1 MRKLLLVIAGSL
13 LALVLDAQTSLR
25 QRMDEVSK
33 RFDVSFIH
41 ESSLNLD
48 YECRDGELLPVLEDN
63 LREMFGNTS
72 IKWSVRGHY
81 VSLKSAARYTLRG
94 HVTDLLSSETLISA
108 GVFTGKSGTIT
119 NEFGF
124 YSITLDEG
132 EYDFTFSYI
141 GYETRSMHV
150 RLDKDKVMN
159 VALRSDAR
167 LDAAIVTDRAETGV
181 QATRSGAIDIP
192 RRVLDNS
199 PVLLGEKDVLKTIQN
214 LPGVQG
220 GMDGFSGVF
229 VRGGSDDE
237 NLMLLDGVP
246 VYNAAH
252 AFGLFSVFTPESV
265 KKVTLYKSDYPAR
278 YAGRASSVVDVRTND
293 GDMNSVH
300 GAVCVGIMTESLHL
314 EGPLDDGKTSF
325 SASGRV
331 VHSLLFSPLMKAF
344 GVPANYWFY
353 DINGKINHRF
363 SDNDRIYLGI
373 YRGNDHF
380 GLDDESESSRG
391 YKPSDDVTSIYNYNE
406 ETRMKWGNTI
416 GTLRWN
422 HVFGRRFFSNTT
434 VFMNTYHGSFAQSS
448 QMKRYVGKELDG
460 YMEESF
466 SFRSGIFDVGAKTD
480 FDWNPT
486 PMHSVKFGAAVTSHR
501 YHPDS
506 NISNVFS
513 KTGESVL
520 KDTTLYT
527 TASSVQRGV
536 EASVYAEDD
545 FSVGERLKIDAGIH
559 FALFRTQGRTYL
571 SPQPRL
577 SLRYALS
584 DGLALKGG
592 YARMAQYI
600 HKLSSGNI
608 SLPTDLWVPIT
619 KDIRPL
625 VTDQISSGVA
635 FWGLKGWELTAEA
648 YWKQSE
654 NVLEYKD
661 AAANGSGAAEW
672 SESVAMGSGRAYG
685 IELMAKKTEGP
696 ATGWLS
702 YTWSHTDRIFRD
714 GSVNAGKWFPY
725 RFDRRHVITAFAN
738 YHLDKGIDF
747 SALWTYASGGA
758 MTLPTRSFSVMDYNG
773 YVINVPYV
781 ETRSNYRLPADH
793 RLDLSV
799 NFTKQKIR
807 GERTWNVGVYNVY
820 ARKNPNIVDID
831 IDRNAAVRIRKYSFL
846 ICIPSLS
853 YTFRF

>member
-1 MRKLLLVIAGSL
+1 MKKVLLVIAGCL
-13 LALVLDAQTSLR
+13 LALTLDAQTSLR

-48 YECRDGELLPVLEDN
+48 YECRSGELLPVLEDN
-63 LREMFGNTS
+63 LKEMFGSTS
-72 IKWSVRGHY
+72 IKWSVRGRY
-81 VSLKSAARYTLRG
+81 VSLKAAVRYTLRG

-108 GVFTGKSGTIT
+108 GVFTGRSGTIT

-132 EYDFTFSYI
+132 EYEFTFSYI
-141 GYETRSMHV
+141 GYETRSLHV
-150 RLDKDKVMN
+150 KLDKDKVLN
-159 VALRSDAR
+159 IALRPDAR
-167 LDAAIVTDRAETGV
+167 LDAAIVTGRAETGV

-192 RRVLDNS
+192 RSVLDNS
-199 PVLLGEKDVLKTIQN
+199 PVLLGEKDVLKTIQT

-220 GMDGFSGVF
+220 GMDGFSGIF

-237 NLMLLDGVP
+237 NLLLLDGVP

-252 AFGLFSVFTPESV
+252 AFGVFSVFTPEAV
-265 KKVTLYKSDYPAR
+265 KKVTLYKSDFPAR

-293 GDMNSVH
+293 GDMNSMH
-300 GAVCVGIMTESLHL
+300 GAVTVGIMTEAVHL

-325 SASGRV
+325 SVSGRL

-344 GVPANYWFY
+344 DVPANYWFY
-353 DINGKINHRF
+353 DLNGKINHRF
-363 SDNDRIYLGI
+363 SDKDRLYLGI
-373 YRGNDHF
+373 YRGNDHL
-380 GLDDESESSRG
+380 GLDEEYESTFGGETRIDE
-391 YKPSDDVTSIYNYNE
+391 KD

-416 GTLRWN
+416 GTFRWN
-422 HVFGRRFFSNTT
+422 HVFGRRLFSNTT
-434 VFMNTYHGSFAQSS
+434 AFINSYHGSFGQSS
-448 QMKRYVGKELDG
+448 LSDYHGKVLNEYLEERYL
-460 YMEESF
+460 EERFRF
-466 SFRSGIFDVGAKTD
+466 SSGIFDVGAKTD

-486 PMHSVKFGAAVTSHR
+486 PEHSVKFGAEVTSHR

-506 NISNVFS
+506 NVSAVFS
-513 KTGESVL
+513 KTGDSAL
-520 KDTTLYT
+520 RDTLYT
-527 TASSVQRGV
+527 NASSVQRGF

-545 FSVGERLKIDAGIH
+545 FSVGEKLKIDAGVH
-559 FALFRTQGRTYL
+559 LSLFATQGKSYL

-577 SLRYALS
+577 SLRYAMT
-584 DGLALKGG
+584 DDLALKGG

-600 HKLSSGNI
+600 HKLSSSNI

-625 VTDQISSGVA
+625 VTDQVSSGVA
-635 FWGLKGWELTAEA
+635 FLGIKGWELTAEA
-648 YWKQSE
+648 YWKWSE
-654 NVLEYKD
+654 NVLEYKN
-661 AAANGSGAAEW
+661 AAANGSAAAEW
-672 SESVAMGSGRAYG
+672 SEAVEMGSGRAYG
-685 IELMAKKTEGP
+685 VELLARKTDGP

-714 GSVNAGKWFPY
+714 GSINAGKWFPY
-725 RFDRRHVITAFAN
+725 RYDRRHVITAFAN
-738 YHLDKGIDF
+738 YHFEKGIDF
-747 SALWTYASGGA
+747 SALWTFASGGA
-758 MTLPTRSFSVMDYNG
+758 MTLPTRSFSVMDYDGN
-773 YVINVPYV
+773 VINVPYV

-799 NFTKQKIR
+799 NFTKQKHR

-831 IDRNAAVRIRKYSFL
+831 IERNVAVRIRKYSFL
-846 ICIPSLS
+846 ICIPSIS
-853 YTFRF
+853 YTYRF

>member
-1 MRKLLLVIAGSL
+1 MKKVLLVIAGCL
-13 LALVLDAQTSLR
+13 LALTLDAQTSLR

-48 YECRDGELLPVLEDN
+48 YECRSGELLPVLEDN
-63 LREMFGNTS
+63 LKEMFGSTS
-72 IKWSVRGHY
+72 IKWSVRGRY
-81 VSLKSAARYTLRG
+81 VSLKAAVRYTLRG

-108 GVFTGKSGTIT
+108 GVFTGRSGTIT

-132 EYDFTFSYI
+132 DYEFTFSYI
-141 GYETRSMHV
+141 GYETRSLHV
-150 RLDKDKVMN
+150 KLDKDKVLN
-159 VALRSDAR
+159 VALRPDAR
-167 LDAAIVTDRAETGV
+167 LDAAIVTGRAETGV

-192 RRVLDNS
+192 RSVLDNS
-199 PVLLGEKDVLKTIQN
+199 PVLLGEKDVLKTIQT

-220 GMDGFSGVF
+220 GMDGFSGIF

-237 NLMLLDGVP
+237 NLLLLDGVP

-252 AFGLFSVFTPESV
+252 AFGIFSVFTPEAV
-265 KKVTLYKSDYPAR
+265 KKVTLYKSDFPAR

-293 GDMNSVH
+293 GDMNSMH
-300 GAVCVGIMTESLHL
+300 GAVTVGIMTDAVHL

-325 SASGRV
+325 SVSGRL

-344 GVPANYWFY
+344 DVPANYWFY
-353 DINGKINHRF
+353 DLNGKINHRF
-363 SDNDRIYLGI
+363 SDKDRLYLGI
-373 YRGNDHF
+373 YRGNDHL
-380 GLDDESESSRG
+380 GLDDEYESTFGGETRIDE
-391 YKPSDDVTSIYNYNE
+391 KE

-416 GTLRWN
+416 GTFRWN
-422 HVFGRRFFSNTT
+422 HVFGRRLFSNTT
-434 VFMNTYHGSFAQSS
+434 AFINSYHGSFGQSS
-448 QMKRYVGKELDG
+448 LNDYHGKVLNG
-460 YMEESF
+460 YLEERFRF
-466 SFRSGIFDVGAKTD
+466 SSGIFDVGAKTD

-486 PMHSVKFGAAVTSHR
+486 PEHSVKFGAAVTSHR

-506 NISNVFS
+506 NVSAVFS
-513 KTGESVL
+513 KTGDSAL
-520 KDTTLYT
+520 RDTLYT
-527 TASSVQRGV
+527 NASSVQRGF

-545 FSVGERLKIDAGIH
+545 FSVGGKLKIDAGVH
-559 FALFRTQGRTYL
+559 LSLFATQGKSYL

-577 SLRYALS
+577 SLRYAMT
-584 DGLALKGG
+584 DDLALKGG

-600 HKLSSGNI
+600 HKLSSSNI

-625 VTDQISSGVA
+625 VTDQVSSGVA
-635 FWGLKGWELTAEA
+635 FVGIKGWELTAEA
-648 YWKQSE
+648 YWKWSE
-654 NVLEYKD
+654 NVLEYKN
-661 AAANGSGAAEW
+661 AAANGSAAAEW
-672 SESVAMGSGRAYG
+672 SEAVEMGSGRAYG
-685 IELMAKKTEGP
+685 VELLARKTDGP

-714 GSVNAGKWFPY
+714 GSINAGKWFPY
-725 RFDRRHVITAFAN
+725 RYDRRHVITAFAN
-738 YHLDKGIDF
+738 YHFEKGIDF
-747 SALWTYASGGA
+747 SALWTFASGGA
-758 MTLPTRSFSVMDYNG
+758 MTLPTRSFSVMDYDG
-773 YVINVPYV
+773 DVINVPYV

-799 NFTKQKIR
+799 NFTKQKHR

-831 IDRNAAVRIRKYSFL
+831 IERNVAVRIRKYSFL
-846 ICIPSLS
+846 ICIPSIS
-853 YTFRF
+853 YTYRF

>member
-1 MRKLLLVIAGSL
+1 MKKVLLVIAGCL
-13 LALVLDAQTSLR
+13 LALTLDAQTSLR

-33 RFDVSFIH
+33 RFDISFIH

-48 YECRDGELLPVLEDN
+48 YECRSGELLPVLEDN
-63 LREMFGNTS
+63 LREMFGSTS

-81 VSLKSAARYTLRG
+81 VSLKPAARYTLRG

-108 GVFTGKSGTIT
+108 GVFTGRSGTIT

-141 GYETRSMHV
+141 GYETRSLHV
-150 RLDKDKVMN
+150 KLDKDKVLN
-159 VALRSDAR
+159 IALRPDAR
-167 LDAAIVTDRAETGV
+167 LDAAIVTGRAETGV

-192 RRVLDNS
+192 RSVLDNS
-199 PVLLGEKDVLKTIQN
+199 PVLLGEKDVLKTIQT

-220 GMDGFSGVF
+220 GMDGFSGIF

-237 NLMLLDGVP
+237 NLLLLDGVP

-252 AFGLFSVFTPESV
+252 AFGIFSVFTPEAV
-265 KKVTLYKSDYPAR
+265 KKVTLYKSDFPAR

-293 GDMNSVH
+293 GDMNSMH
-300 GAVCVGIMTESLHL
+300 GAVTVGIMTDGLHL

-325 SASGRV
+325 SVSGRL

-344 GVPANYWFY
+344 DVPANYWFY
-353 DINGKINHRF
+353 DLNGKINHRF
-363 SDNDRIYLGI
+363 SDKDRLYLGI

-380 GLDDESESSRG
+380 GLDDEYESPSRDEIRIDS
-391 YKPSDDVTSIYNYNE
+391 KE

-422 HVFGRRFFSNTT
+422 HVFGRRLFSNTT
-434 VFMNTYHGSFAQSS
+434 AFMNSYEGSFGQSS
-448 QMKRYVGKELDG
+448 RMNRYVGKELGEYLD
-460 YMEESF
+460 ERF
-466 SFRSGIFDVGAKTD
+466 RFRSGIFDVGAKTD
-480 FDWNPT
+480 FDWNPS
-486 PMHSVKFGAAVTSHR
+486 PEHSVRFGAAVTSHR

-506 NISNVFS
+506 NVSDVFS
-513 KTGESVL
+513 KTGDSAL
-520 KDTTLYT
+520 RDTTLYT
-527 TASSVQRGV
+527 TASSVQRGL

-545 FSVGERLKIDAGIH
+545 FSVGEKLKIDAGVH
-559 FALFRTQGRTYL
+559 LSLFATQGKTYL

-577 SLRYALS
+577 SLRYALT
-584 DGLALKGG
+584 DDLALKGG

-625 VTDQISSGVA
+625 VTDQVSSGIA
-635 FWGLKGWELTAEA
+635 FLGLKGWELTAEA
-648 YWKQSE
+648 YWKRSE

-661 AAANGSGAAEW
+661 AAANGSAAAEW
-672 SESVAMGSGRAYG
+672 SESVATGSGRAYG
-685 IELMAKKTEGP
+685 VELLARKTDGP

-725 RFDRRHVITAFAN
+725 RYDRRHVITAFAN
-738 YHLDKGIDF
+738 YHFEKGIDF
-747 SALWTYASGGA
+747 SALWTFASGGA
-758 MTLPTRSFSVMDYNG
+758 MTLPTRSFSVMDYDG
-773 YVINVPYV
+773 DVINVPYV

-799 NFTKQKIR
+799 NFTKQKHR

-831 IDRNAAVRIRKYSFL
+831 IDGNAAVRIRKYSFL
-846 ICIPSLS
+846 ICIPSIS
-853 YTFRF
+853 YTYRF

>member
-1 MRKLLLVIAGSL
+1 MKKVLLVIAGCL
-13 LALVLDAQTSLR
+13 LALTLDAQTSLR

-48 YECRDGELLPVLEDN
+48 YECRSGELLPVLEDN
-63 LREMFGNTS
+63 LKEMFGSTS
-72 IKWSVRGHY
+72 IKWSVRGRY
-81 VSLKSAARYTLRG
+81 VSLKAAVRYTLRG

-108 GVFTGKSGTIT
+108 GVFTGRSGTIT

-132 EYDFTFSYI
+132 EYEFTFSYI
-141 GYETRSMHV
+141 GYETRSLHV
-150 RLDKDKVMN
+150 KLDKDKVLN
-159 VALRSDAR
+159 VALRPDAR
-167 LDAAIVTDRAETGV
+167 LDAAIVTGRAETGV

-192 RRVLDNS
+192 RSVLDNS
-199 PVLLGEKDVLKTIQN
+199 PVLLGEKDVLKTIQT

-220 GMDGFSGVF
+220 GMDGFSGIF

-237 NLMLLDGVP
+237 NLLLLDGVP

-252 AFGLFSVFTPESV
+252 AFGIFSVFTPESV
-265 KKVTLYKSDYPAR
+265 KKVTLYKSDFPAR

-293 GDMNSVH
+293 GDMNSMH
-300 GAVCVGIMTESLHL
+300 GAVTVGIMTDAVHL

-325 SASGRV
+325 SVSGRL

-344 GVPANYWFY
+344 DVPANYWFY
-353 DINGKINHRF
+353 DLNGKINHRF
-363 SDNDRIYLGI
+363 SDKDRLYLGI
-373 YRGNDHF
+373 YRGNDHL
-380 GLDDESESSRG
+380 GLDEEYESTFGGETRIDE
-391 YKPSDDVTSIYNYNE
+391 KE

-416 GTLRWN
+416 GTFRWN
-422 HVFGRRFFSNTT
+422 HVFGRRLFSNTT
-434 VFMNTYHGSFAQSS
+434 AFINSYHGSFGQSS
-448 QMKRYVGKELDG
+448 LNDYHGKMLNG
-460 YMEESF
+460 YLEER
-466 SFRSGIFDVGAKTD
+466 FRFNSGIFDVGAKTD

-486 PMHSVKFGAAVTSHR
+486 PEHSVKFGAAVTSHR

-506 NISNVFS
+506 NVSAVFS
-513 KTGESVL
+513 KTGDSAL
-520 KDTTLYT
+520 RDTLYT
-527 TASSVQRGV
+527 NASSVQRGF

-545 FSVGERLKIDAGIH
+545 FSVGEKLKIDAGVH
-559 FALFRTQGRTYL
+559 LSLFATQGKSYL

-577 SLRYALS
+577 SLRYAMT
-584 DGLALKGG
+584 DDLALKGG

-600 HKLSSGNI
+600 HKLSSSNI

-625 VTDQISSGVA
+625 VTDQVSSGVA
-635 FWGLKGWELTAEA
+635 FLGIKGWELTAEA
-648 YWKQSE
+648 YWKWSE

-661 AAANGSGAAEW
+661 AAANGSSAAEW
-672 SESVAMGSGRAYG
+672 SEAVEMGSGRAYG
-685 IELMAKKTEGP
+685 VEFLARKTDGP

-714 GSVNAGKWFPY
+714 GSINAGKWFPY
-725 RFDRRHVITAFAN
+725 RYDRRHVITAFAN
-738 YHLDKGIDF
+738 YHFEKGIDF
-747 SALWTYASGGA
+747 SALWTFASGGA
-758 MTLPTRSFSVMDYNG
+758 MTLPTRSFSVMDYDGN
-773 YVINVPYV
+773 VINVPYV

-799 NFTKQKIR
+799 NFTKQKHR

-831 IDRNAAVRIRKYSFL
+831 IERNVAVRIRKYSFL
-846 ICIPSLS
+846 ICIPSIS
-853 YTFRF
+853 YTYRF

>member
-1 MRKLLLVIAGSL
+1 MKKVLLVIAGCL
-13 LALVLDAQTSLR
+13 LALTLDAQTSLR

-48 YECRDGELLPVLEDN
+48 YECRSGELLPVLEDN
-63 LREMFGNTS
+63 LKEMFGSTS
-72 IKWSVRGHY
+72 IKWSVRGRY
-81 VSLKSAARYTLRG
+81 VSLKAAVRYTLRG

-108 GVFTGKSGTIT
+108 GVFTGRSGTIT

-132 EYDFTFSYI
+132 EYEFTFSYI
-141 GYETRSMHV
+141 GYETRSLHV
-150 RLDKDKVMN
+150 KLDKDKVLN
-159 VALRSDAR
+159 VALRPDAR
-167 LDAAIVTDRAETGV
+167 LDAAIVTGRAETGV

-192 RRVLDNS
+192 RSVLDNS
-199 PVLLGEKDVLKTIQN
+199 PVLLGEKDVLKTIQT

-220 GMDGFSGVF
+220 GMDGFSGIF

-237 NLMLLDGVP
+237 NLLLLDGVP

-252 AFGLFSVFTPESV
+252 AFGIFSVFTPEAV
-265 KKVTLYKSDYPAR
+265 KKVTLYKSDFPAR

-293 GDMNSVH
+293 GDMNSMH
-300 GAVCVGIMTESLHL
+300 GAVTVGIMTDAVHL

-325 SASGRV
+325 SVSGRL

-344 GVPANYWFY
+344 DVPANYWFY
-353 DINGKINHRF
+353 DLNGKINHRF
-363 SDNDRIYLGI
+363 SDKDRLYLGI
-373 YRGNDHF
+373 YRGNDHL
-380 GLDDESESSRG
+380 GLDDEYESTFGGETRIDE
-391 YKPSDDVTSIYNYNE
+391 KE

-416 GTLRWN
+416 GTFRWN
-422 HVFGRRFFSNTT
+422 HVFGRRLFSNTT
-434 VFMNTYHGSFAQSS
+434 AFINSYHGSFGQSS
-448 QMKRYVGKELDG
+448 LNDYHGKVLNG
-460 YMEESF
+460 YLEERFRF
-466 SFRSGIFDVGAKTD
+466 SSGIFDVGAKTD

-486 PMHSVKFGAAVTSHR
+486 PEHSVKFGAAVTSHR

-506 NISNVFS
+506 NVSAVFS
-513 KTGESVL
+513 KTGDSAL
-520 KDTTLYT
+520 RDTLYT
-527 TASSVQRGV
+527 NASSVQRGF

-545 FSVGERLKIDAGIH
+545 FSVGGKLKIDAGVH
-559 FALFRTQGRTYL
+559 LSLFATQGKSYL

-577 SLRYALS
+577 SLRYAMT
-584 DGLALKGG
+584 DDLALKGG

-600 HKLSSGNI
+600 HKLSSSNI

-625 VTDQISSGVA
+625 VTDQVSSGVA
-635 FWGLKGWELTAEA
+635 FVGIKGWELTAEA
-648 YWKQSE
+648 YWKWSE
-654 NVLEYKD
+654 NVLEYKN
-661 AAANGSGAAEW
+661 AAANGSAAAEW
-672 SESVAMGSGRAYG
+672 SEAVEMGSGRAYG
-685 IELMAKKTEGP
+685 VELLARKTDGP

-714 GSVNAGKWFPY
+714 GSINAGKWFPY
-725 RFDRRHVITAFAN
+725 RYDRRHVITAFAN
-738 YHLDKGIDF
+738 YHFEKGIDF
-747 SALWTYASGGA
+747 SALWTFASGGA
-758 MTLPTRSFSVMDYNG
+758 MTLPTRSFSVMDYDG
-773 YVINVPYV
+773 DVINVPYV

-799 NFTKQKIR
+799 NFTKQKHR

-831 IDRNAAVRIRKYSFL
+831 IERNVAVRIRKYSFL
-846 ICIPSLS
+846 ICIPSIS
-853 YTFRF
+853 YTYRF

>member
-1 MRKLLLVIAGSL
+1 MKKVLLVIAGCL
-13 LALVLDAQTSLR
+13 LALTLDAQTSLR

-48 YECRDGELLPVLEDN
+48 YECRSGELLPVLEDN
-63 LREMFGNTS
+63 LKEMFGSTS
-72 IKWSVRGHY
+72 IKWSVRGRY
-81 VSLKSAARYTLRG
+81 VSLKAAVRYTLRG

-108 GVFTGKSGTIT
+108 GVFTGRSGTIT

-132 EYDFTFSYI
+132 EYEFTFSYI
-141 GYETRSMHV
+141 GYETRSLHV
-150 RLDKDKVMN
+150 KLDKDKVLN
-159 VALRSDAR
+159 IALRPDAR
-167 LDAAIVTDRAETGV
+167 LDAAIVTGRAETGV

-192 RRVLDNS
+192 RSVLDNS
-199 PVLLGEKDVLKTIQN
+199 PVLLGEKDVLKTIQT

-220 GMDGFSGVF
+220 GMDGFSGIF

-237 NLMLLDGVP
+237 NLLLLDGVP

-252 AFGLFSVFTPESV
+252 AFGIFSVFTPESV
-265 KKVTLYKSDYPAR
+265 KKVTLYKSDFPAR

-293 GDMNSVH
+293 GDMNSMH
-300 GAVCVGIMTESLHL
+300 GAVTVGIMTDAVHL

-325 SASGRV
+325 SVSGRL

-344 GVPANYWFY
+344 DVPANYWFY
-353 DINGKINHRF
+353 DLNGKINHRF
-363 SDNDRIYLGI
+363 SDKDRLYLGI
-373 YRGNDHF
+373 YRGNDHL
-380 GLDDESESSRG
+380 GLDDEYESTFGGETRIDE
-391 YKPSDDVTSIYNYNE
+391 KE

-416 GTLRWN
+416 GTFRWN
-422 HVFGRRFFSNTT
+422 HVFGRRLFSNTT
-434 VFMNTYHGSFAQSS
+434 AFINSYHGSFGQSS
-448 QMKRYVGKELDG
+448 LNDYHGKVLNG
-460 YMEESF
+460 YLEERFRF
-466 SFRSGIFDVGAKTD
+466 SSGIFDVGAKTD

-486 PMHSVKFGAAVTSHR
+486 PEHSVKFGAAVTSHR

-506 NISNVFS
+506 NVSAVFS
-513 KTGESVL
+513 KTGDSAL
-520 KDTTLYT
+520 RDTLYT
-527 TASSVQRGV
+527 NASSVQRGF

-545 FSVGERLKIDAGIH
+545 FSVGEKLKIDAGVH
-559 FALFRTQGRTYL
+559 LSLFATQGKSYL

-577 SLRYALS
+577 SLRYAMT
-584 DGLALKGG
+584 DDLALKGG

-600 HKLSSGNI
+600 HKLSSSNI

-625 VTDQISSGVA
+625 VTDQVSSGVA
-635 FWGLKGWELTAEA
+635 FLGIKGWELTAEA
-648 YWKQSE
+648 YWKWSE

-661 AAANGSGAAEW
+661 AAANGSSAAEW
-672 SESVAMGSGRAYG
+672 SEAVEMGSGRAYG
-685 IELMAKKTEGP
+685 VEFLARKTDGP

-714 GSVNAGKWFPY
+714 GSINAGKWFPY
-725 RFDRRHVITAFAN
+725 RYDRRHVITAFAN
-738 YHLDKGIDF
+738 YHFEKGIDF
-747 SALWTYASGGA
+747 SALWTFASGGA
-758 MTLPTRSFSVMDYNG
+758 MTLPTRSFSVMDYDGN
-773 YVINVPYV
+773 VINVPYV

-799 NFTKQKIR
+799 NFTKQKHR

-831 IDRNAAVRIRKYSFL
+831 IERNVAVRIRKYSFL
-846 ICIPSLS
+846 ICIPSIS
-853 YTFRF
+853 YTYRF

>member
-1 MRKLLLVIAGSL
+1 MKKVLLVIAGCL
-13 LALVLDAQTSLR
+13 LALTLDAQTSLR

-48 YECRDGELLPVLEDN
+48 YECRSGELLPVLEDN
-63 LREMFGNTS
+63 LKEMFGSTS
-72 IKWSVRGHY
+72 IKWSVRGRY
-81 VSLKSAARYTLRG
+81 VSLKAAVRYTLRG

-108 GVFTGKSGTIT
+108 GVFTGRSGTIT

-132 EYDFTFSYI
+132 EYEFTFSYI
-141 GYETRSMHV
+141 GYETRSLHV
-150 RLDKDKVMN
+150 KLDKDKVLN
-159 VALRSDAR
+159 IALRPDAR
-167 LDAAIVTDRAETGV
+167 LDAAIVTGRAETGV

-192 RRVLDNS
+192 RSVLDNS
-199 PVLLGEKDVLKTIQN
+199 PVLLGEKDVLKTIQT

-220 GMDGFSGVF
+220 GMDGFSGIF

-237 NLMLLDGVP
+237 NLLLLDGVP

-252 AFGLFSVFTPESV
+252 AFGIFSVFTPESV
-265 KKVTLYKSDYPAR
+265 KKVTLYKSDFPAR

-293 GDMNSVH
+293 GDMNSMH
-300 GAVCVGIMTESLHL
+300 GAVTVGIMTDAVHL

-325 SASGRV
+325 SVSGRL

-344 GVPANYWFY
+344 DVPANYWFY
-353 DINGKINHRF
+353 DLNGKINHRF
-363 SDNDRIYLGI
+363 SDKDRLYLGI
-373 YRGNDHF
+373 YRGNDHL
-380 GLDDESESSRG
+380 GLDEEYESTFGGETRIDE
-391 YKPSDDVTSIYNYNE
+391 KE

-416 GTLRWN
+416 GTFRWN
-422 HVFGRRFFSNTT
+422 HVFGRRLFSNTT
-434 VFMNTYHGSFAQSS
+434 AFINSYHGSFGQSS
-448 QMKRYVGKELDG
+448 LNDYHGKVLNG
-460 YMEESF
+460 YLEERFRF
-466 SFRSGIFDVGAKTD
+466 SSGIFDVGAKTD

-486 PMHSVKFGAAVTSHR
+486 PEHSVKFGAAVTSHR

-506 NISNVFS
+506 NVSAVFS
-513 KTGESVL
+513 KTGDSAL
-520 KDTTLYT
+520 RDTLYT
-527 TASSVQRGV
+527 NASSVQRGF

-545 FSVGERLKIDAGIH
+545 FSVGEKLKIDAGVH
-559 FALFRTQGRTYL
+559 LSLFATQGKSYL

-577 SLRYALS
+577 SLRYAMT
-584 DGLALKGG
+584 DDLALKGG

-600 HKLSSGNI
+600 HKLSSSNI

-625 VTDQISSGVA
+625 VTDQVSSGVA
-635 FWGLKGWELTAEA
+635 FLGIKGWELTAEA
-648 YWKQSE
+648 YWKWSE

-661 AAANGSGAAEW
+661 AAANGSSAAEW
-672 SESVAMGSGRAYG
+672 SEAVEMGSGRAYG
-685 IELMAKKTEGP
+685 VELLARKTDGP

-714 GSVNAGKWFPY
+714 GSINAGKWFPY
-725 RFDRRHVITAFAN
+725 RYDRRHVITAFAN
-738 YHLDKGIDF
+738 YHFEKGIDF
-747 SALWTYASGGA
+747 SALWTFASGGA
-758 MTLPTRSFSVMDYNG
+758 MTLPTRSFSVMDYDGN
-773 YVINVPYV
+773 VINVPYV

-799 NFTKQKIR
+799 NFTKQKHR

-831 IDRNAAVRIRKYSFL
+831 IERNVAVRIRKYSFL
-846 ICIPSLS
+846 ICIPSIS
-853 YTFRF
+853 YTYRF

>member
-1 MRKLLLVIAGSL
+1 MKKVLLVIAGCL
-13 LALVLDAQTSLR
+13 LALTLDAQTSLR

-48 YECRDGELLPVLEDN
+48 YECRSGELLPVLEDN
-63 LREMFGNTS
+63 LKEMFGSTS
-72 IKWSVRGHY
+72 IKWSVRGRY
-81 VSLKSAARYTLRG
+81 VSLKAAVRYTLRG

-108 GVFTGKSGTIT
+108 GVFTGRSGTIT

-132 EYDFTFSYI
+132 EYEFTFSYI
-141 GYETRSMHV
+141 GYETRSLHV
-150 RLDKDKVMN
+150 KLDKDKVLN
-159 VALRSDAR
+159 IALRPDAR
-167 LDAAIVTDRAETGV
+167 LDAAIVTGRAETGV

-192 RRVLDNS
+192 RSVLDNS
-199 PVLLGEKDVLKTIQN
+199 PVLLGEKDVLKTIQT

-220 GMDGFSGVF
+220 GMDGFSGIF

-237 NLMLLDGVP
+237 NLLLLDGVP

-252 AFGLFSVFTPESV
+252 AFGIFSVFTPESV
-265 KKVTLYKSDYPAR
+265 KKVTLYKSDFPAR

-293 GDMNSVH
+293 GDMNSMH
-300 GAVCVGIMTESLHL
+300 GAVTVGIMTDAVHL

-325 SASGRV
+325 SVSGRL

-344 GVPANYWFY
+344 DVPANYWFY
-353 DINGKINHRF
+353 DLNGKINHRF
-363 SDNDRIYLGI
+363 SDKDRLYLGI
-373 YRGNDHF
+373 YRGNDHL
-380 GLDDESESSRG
+380 GLDDEYESTFGGETRIDE
-391 YKPSDDVTSIYNYNE
+391 KE

-416 GTLRWN
+416 GTFRWN
-422 HVFGRRFFSNTT
+422 HVFGRRLFSNTT
-434 VFMNTYHGSFAQSS
+434 AFINSYHGSFGQSS
-448 QMKRYVGKELDG
+448 LNDYHGKVLNG
-460 YMEESF
+460 YLEERFRF
-466 SFRSGIFDVGAKTD
+466 SSGIFDVGAKTD

-486 PMHSVKFGAAVTSHR
+486 PEHSVKFGAAVTSHR

-506 NISNVFS
+506 NVSAVFS
-513 KTGESVL
+513 KTGDSAL
-520 KDTTLYT
+520 RDTLYT
-527 TASSVQRGV
+527 NASSVQRGF

-545 FSVGERLKIDAGIH
+545 FSVGEKLKIDAGVH
-559 FALFRTQGRTYL
+559 LSLFATQGKSYL

-577 SLRYALS
+577 SLRYAMT
-584 DGLALKGG
+584 DDLALKGG

-600 HKLSSGNI
+600 HKLSSSNI

-625 VTDQISSGVA
+625 VTDQVSSGVA
-635 FWGLKGWELTAEA
+635 FLGIKGWELTAEA
-648 YWKQSE
+648 YWKWSE

-661 AAANGSGAAEW
+661 AAANGSAAAEW
-672 SESVAMGSGRAYG
+672 SEAVEMGSGRAYG
-685 IELMAKKTEGP
+685 VELLARKTDGP

-714 GSVNAGKWFPY
+714 GSINAGKWFPY
-725 RFDRRHVITAFAN
+725 RYDRRHVITAFAN
-738 YHLDKGIDF
+738 YHFEKGIDF
-747 SALWTYASGGA
+747 SALWTFASGGA
-758 MTLPTRSFSVMDYNG
+758 MTLPTRSFSVMDYDGN
-773 YVINVPYV
+773 VINVPYV

-799 NFTKQKIR
+799 NFTKQKHR

-831 IDRNAAVRIRKYSFL
+831 IERNVAVRIRKYSFL
-846 ICIPSLS
+846 ICIPSIS
-853 YTFRF
+853 YTYRF

>member
-1 MRKLLLVIAGSL
+1 MKKVLLVIAGCL
-13 LALVLDAQTSLR
+13 LALTLDAQTSLR

-48 YECRDGELLPVLEDN
+48 YECRSGELLPVLEDN
-63 LREMFGNTS
+63 LKEMFGSTS
-72 IKWSVRGHY
+72 IKWSVRGRY
-81 VSLKSAARYTLRG
+81 VSLKAAVRYTLRG

-108 GVFTGKSGTIT
+108 GVFTGRSGTIT

-132 EYDFTFSYI
+132 EYEFTFSYI
-141 GYETRSMHV
+141 GYETRSLHV
-150 RLDKDKVMN
+150 KLDKDKVLN
-159 VALRSDAR
+159 IALRPDAR
-167 LDAAIVTDRAETGV
+167 LDAAIVTGRAETGV

-192 RRVLDNS
+192 RSVLDNS
-199 PVLLGEKDVLKTIQN
+199 PVLLGEKDVLKTIQT

-220 GMDGFSGVF
+220 GMDGFSGIF

-237 NLMLLDGVP
+237 NLLLLDGVP

-252 AFGLFSVFTPESV
+252 AFGIFSVFTPESV
-265 KKVTLYKSDYPAR
+265 KKVTLYKSDFPAR

-293 GDMNSVH
+293 GDMNSMH
-300 GAVCVGIMTESLHL
+300 GAVTVGIMTDAVHL

-325 SASGRV
+325 SVSGRL

-344 GVPANYWFY
+344 DVPANYWFY
-353 DINGKINHRF
+353 DLNGKINHRF
-363 SDNDRIYLGI
+363 SDKDRLYLGI
-373 YRGNDHF
+373 YRGNDHL
-380 GLDDESESSRG
+380 GLDEEYESTFGGETRIDE
-391 YKPSDDVTSIYNYNE
+391 KE

-416 GTLRWN
+416 GTFRWN
-422 HVFGRRFFSNTT
+422 HVFGRRLFSNTT
-434 VFMNTYHGSFAQSS
+434 AFINSYHGSFGQSS
-448 QMKRYVGKELDG
+448 LNDYHGKMLNG
-460 YMEESF
+460 YLEERFRF
-466 SFRSGIFDVGAKTD
+466 SSGIFDVGAKTD

-486 PMHSVKFGAAVTSHR
+486 PEHSVKFGAAVTSHR

-506 NISNVFS
+506 NVSAVFS
-513 KTGESVL
+513 KTGDSAL
-520 KDTTLYT
+520 RDTLYT
-527 TASSVQRGV
+527 NASSVQRGF

-545 FSVGERLKIDAGIH
+545 FSVGEKLKIDAGVH
-559 FALFRTQGRTYL
+559 LSLFATQGKSYL

-577 SLRYALS
+577 SLRYAMT
-584 DGLALKGG
+584 DDLALKGG

-600 HKLSSGNI
+600 HKLSSSNI

-625 VTDQISSGVA
+625 VTDQVSSGVA
-635 FWGLKGWELTAEA
+635 FLGIKGWELTAEA
-648 YWKQSE
+648 YWKWSE

-661 AAANGSGAAEW
+661 AAANGSAAAEW
-672 SESVAMGSGRAYG
+672 SEAVEMGSGRAYG
-685 IELMAKKTEGP
+685 VELLARKTDGP

-714 GSVNAGKWFPY
+714 GSINAGKWFPY
-725 RFDRRHVITAFAN
+725 RYDRRHVITAFAN
-738 YHLDKGIDF
+738 YHFEKGIDF
-747 SALWTYASGGA
+747 SALWTFASGGA
-758 MTLPTRSFSVMDYNG
+758 MTLPTRSFSVMDYDG
-773 YVINVPYV
+773 DVINVPYV

-799 NFTKQKIR
+799 NFTKQKHR

-831 IDRNAAVRIRKYSFL
+831 IERNVAVRIRKYSFL
-846 ICIPSLS
+846 ICIPSIS
-853 YTFRF
+853 YTYRF

>member
-1 MRKLLLVIAGSL
+1 MKRVLLAFAGCL
-13 LALVLDAQTSLR
+13 LALTLDAQTSLR

-48 YECRDGELLPVLEDN
+48 YECSSGELLPVLEDN
-63 LREMFGNTS
+63 LKEMFGSTS
-72 IKWSVRGHY
+72 IKWSVRGRY
-81 VSLKSAARYTLRG
+81 VSLKAAVRYTLRG

-108 GVFTGKSGTIT
+108 GVFTGRSGTIT

-132 EYDFTFSYI
+132 EYEFTFSYI
-141 GYETRSMHV
+141 GYETRSLHV
-150 RLDKDKVMN
+150 KLDKDKVLN
-159 VALRSDAR
+159 VALRPDAR
-167 LDAAIVTDRAETGV
+167 LDAAIVTGRAETGV

-192 RRVLDNS
+192 RSVLDNS
-199 PVLLGEKDVLKTIQN
+199 PVLLGEKDVLKTIQT

-220 GMDGFSGVF
+220 GMDGFSGIF

-237 NLMLLDGVP
+237 NLLLLDGVP

-252 AFGLFSVFTPESV
+252 AFGIFSVFTPESV
-265 KKVTLYKSDYPAR
+265 KKVTLYKSDFPAR

-293 GDMNSVH
+293 GDMNSMH
-300 GAVCVGIMTESLHL
+300 GAVTVGIMTDAVHL

-325 SASGRV
+325 SVSGRL

-344 GVPANYWFY
+344 DVPANYWFY
-353 DINGKINHRF
+353 DLNGKINHRF
-363 SDNDRIYLGI
+363 SDKDRLYLGI
-373 YRGNDHF
+373 YRGNDHL
-380 GLDDESESSRG
+380 GLDEEYESTFGGETRIDE
-391 YKPSDDVTSIYNYNE
+391 KD

-416 GTLRWN
+416 GTFRWN
-422 HVFGRRFFSNTT
+422 HVFGRRLFSNTT
-434 VFMNTYHGSFAQSS
+434 AFINSYHGSFGQSS
-448 QMKRYVGKELDG
+448 LSDYHGKVLNEYLEDRYL
-460 YMEESF
+460 EERFRF
-466 SFRSGIFDVGAKTD
+466 SSGIFDVGAKTD

-486 PMHSVKFGAAVTSHR
+486 PEHSVKFGAEVTSHR

-506 NISNVFS
+506 NVSAVFS
-513 KTGESVL
+513 KTGDSAL
-520 KDTTLYT
+520 RDTLYT
-527 TASSVQRGV
+527 NASSVQRGF

-545 FSVGERLKIDAGIH
+545 FSVGEKLKIDAGVH
-559 FALFRTQGRTYL
+559 LSLFATQGKSYL

-577 SLRYALS
+577 SLRYAMT
-584 DGLALKGG
+584 DDLALKGG

-600 HKLSSGNI
+600 HKLSSSNI

-625 VTDQISSGVA
+625 VTDQVSSGVA
-635 FWGLKGWELTAEA
+635 FLGIKGWELTAEA
-648 YWKQSE
+648 YWKWSE
-654 NVLEYKD
+654 NVLEYKN
-661 AAANGSGAAEW
+661 AAANGSAAAEW
-672 SESVAMGSGRAYG
+672 SEAVEMGSGRAYG
-685 IELMAKKTEGP
+685 VELLARKTDGP

-714 GSVNAGKWFPY
+714 GSINAGKWFPY
-725 RFDRRHVITAFAN
+725 RYDRRHVITAFAN
-738 YHLDKGIDF
+738 YHFEKGIDF
-747 SALWTYASGGA
+747 SALWTFASGGA
-758 MTLPTRSFSVMDYNG
+758 MTLPTRSFSVMDYDGN
-773 YVINVPYV
+773 VINVPYV

-799 NFTKQKIR
+799 NFTKQKHR

-831 IDRNAAVRIRKYSFL
+831 IERNVAVRIRKYSFL
-846 ICIPSLS
+846 ICIPSIS
-853 YTFRF
+853 YTYRF

>member
-1 MRKLLLVIAGSL
+1 MKKVLLVIAGCL
-13 LALVLDAQTSLR
+13 LALTLDAQTSLR

-48 YECRDGELLPVLEDN
+48 YECRSGELLPVLEDN
-63 LREMFGNTS
+63 LKEMFGSTS
-72 IKWSVRGHY
+72 IKWSVRGRY
-81 VSLKSAARYTLRG
+81 VSLKAAVRYTLRG

-108 GVFTGKSGTIT
+108 GVFTGRSGTIT

-141 GYETRSMHV
+141 GYETRSLHV
-150 RLDKDKVMN
+150 KLDKDKVLN
-159 VALRSDAR
+159 IALRPDAR
-167 LDAAIVTDRAETGV
+167 LDAAIVTGRAETGV

-192 RRVLDNS
+192 RSVLDNS
-199 PVLLGEKDVLKTIQN
+199 PVLLGEKDVLKTIQT

-220 GMDGFSGVF
+220 GMDGFSGIF

-237 NLMLLDGVP
+237 NLLLLDGVP

-252 AFGLFSVFTPESV
+252 AFGIFSVFTPESV
-265 KKVTLYKSDYPAR
+265 KKVTLYKSDFPAR

-293 GDMNSVH
+293 GDMNSMH
-300 GAVCVGIMTESLHL
+300 GAVTVGIMTDAVHL

-325 SASGRV
+325 SVSGRL

-344 GVPANYWFY
+344 DVPANYWFY
-353 DINGKINHRF
+353 DLNGKINHRF
-363 SDNDRIYLGI
+363 SDKDRLYLGI
-373 YRGNDHF
+373 YRGNDRF
-380 GLDDESESSRG
+380 GLDDEYESPSRDEIRIDS
-391 YKPSDDVTSIYNYNE
+391 KE

-422 HVFGRRFFSNTT
+422 HVFGRRLFSNTT
-434 VFMNTYHGSFAQSS
+434 AFINSYHGSFGQSS
-448 QMKRYVGKELDG
+448 LNDYHGKVLNG
-460 YMEESF
+460 YLEERFRF
-466 SFRSGIFDVGAKTD
+466 SSGVFDVGAKTD

-486 PMHSVKFGAAVTSHR
+486 PEHSVKFGAAVTSHR

-506 NISNVFS
+506 NVSAVFS
-513 KTGESVL
+513 KTGDSAL
-520 KDTTLYT
+520 RDTTLYT
-527 TASSVQRGV
+527 TASSVQRGF

-545 FSVGERLKIDAGIH
+545 FSVGEKLKIDAGVH
-559 FALFRTQGRTYL
+559 LSLFATQGKTYL

-577 SLRYALS
+577 SLRYALT
-584 DGLALKGG
+584 DDLALKGG

-625 VTDQISSGVA
+625 VTDQVSSGVA
-635 FWGLKGWELTAEA
+635 FLGIKGWELTAEA
-648 YWKQSE
+648 YWKWSE

-661 AAANGSGAAEW
+661 AAANGSAAAEW
-672 SESVAMGSGRAYG
+672 SESVATGSGRAYG
-685 IELMAKKTEGP
+685 VEFLARKTDGP

-725 RFDRRHVITAFAN
+725 RYDRRHVITAFAN
-738 YHLDKGIDF
+738 YHFVKGIDF
-747 SALWTYASGGA
+747 SALWTFASGGA
-758 MTLPTRSFSVMDYNG
+758 MTLPTRSFSVMDYDG
-773 YVINVPYV
+773 DVIKVPYV

-799 NFTKQKIR
+799 NFTKQKQR
-807 GERTWNVGVYNVY
+807 GERIWNVGVYNVY

-831 IDRNAAVRIRKYSFL
+831 IDGNAAVRIRKYSFL
-846 ICIPSLS
+846 ICIPSIS
-853 YTFRF
+853 YTYRF